1 MPCDAKRDGWR
12 RGTDGGMSERHRPT
26 DAGRVVVVPGH
37 VVVRRGDQPLPM
49 FAGKS
54 KLGASGDRR
63 STCTG
68 PFPSRRAPPTPL
80 TSHAWASSILSLTE
94 PDFRHQADKT
104 TILLEP
110 EDHKIQRNAVNERS
124 DLRHCA
130 QSFILLSL
138 GRFGAFPSDR
148 IIGTYAVEEQEAW
161 CNDFWY
167 VGSRSDLA

>member
-1 MPCDAKRDGWR
+1 
-12 RGTDGGMSERHRPT
+12 MSERHRPT

-80 TSHAWASSILSLTE
+80 TSHAWASSDPVT
-94 PDFRHQADKT
+94 D
-104 TILLEP
+104 
-110 EDHKIQRNAVNERS
+110 
-124 DLRHCA
+124 
-130 QSFILLSL
+130 
-138 GRFGAFPSDR
+138 GARFPSSGRQNHDSAR
-148 IIGTYAVEEQEAW
+148 TRGSQNPKKRCERAKRSPALRAELHLALLGTI
-161 CNDFWY
+161 
-167 VGSRSDLA
+167 RSIPL